1 MKLTA
6 LRNASII
13 ALLITCFI
21 SCDEDF
27 TTIDS
32 DIIDENGS
40 QFNQGNEK
48 YEVLTYNTVLA
59 PVQTDGLPTNLLGV
73 FNDKI
78 YGTTTASIV
87 TQVVPSS
94 YNPNFGENTVLDS
107 VILTIPYF
115 SKVKE
120 VVDQTTTYKLDSVF
134 GSDPINITLFENKY
148 FLRNFDP
155 TGENINQPQKY
166 YSNGSNGSTTIPQS
180 LLEGPV
186 ISRIDSFVPSAE
198 QVLLKDAVDVVTRY
212 TPGLR
217 VKLDPEYWINKIIEK
232 EGSTELSN
240 GNNFSDYFRGI
251 YFKAEAIDGKGNLS
265 LLNIAST
272 NATITLFYT
281 RDASVATEDPV
292 QSTFSFSFGGNRVN
306 LISPLD
312 FTLPESDSVNGDSRL
327 YLKGLQGTTSVVELF
342 NGTDIDADN
351 DAVNAFE
358 DFKNDFVFTDENGK
372 FLKSK
377 RLVNEANLVFYVNQD
392 AVDGNEPERI
402 YLYDMNNNIH
412 LVDYENGF
420 DPTNTAFPYLS
431 KSYHLGR
438 LQRVGDAEDGKGIKY
453 KIRITDH
460 INNILIKDSTNVKLG
475 LSISGN
481 VNLEASGQFDVLS
494 EDNSQRVPVS
504 SIISP
509 RSTVLYGSNVPGSEE
524 SKRVRL
530 EIYYTEPDLNN

>member
-6 LRNASII
+6 LRNASIF
-13 ALLITCFI
+13 ALLIICFI

-48 YEVLTYNTVLA
+48 YDVLAYNNILA

-94 YNPNFGENTVLDS
+94 YNPNFGDNTVLDS
-107 VILTIPYF
+107 VVLTIPYF
-115 SKVKE
+115 SRVQE
-120 VVDQTTTYKLDSVF
+120 VVDQTSIYKLDSVF
-134 GSDPINITLFENKY
+134 GTAPINITLFENKY

-155 TGENINQPQKY
+155 TGDNINQPQKY
-166 YSNGSNGSTTIPQS
+166 YSNGSTGSTTIPQS

-186 ISRIDSFVPSAE
+186 IARIDSFVPSAE
-198 QVLLKDAVDVVTRY
+198 QVLLKDADDVVTRFA
-212 TPGLR
+212 PGLR
-217 VKLDPEYWINKIIEK
+217 VKLDTQFWINKIIDK
-232 EGSTELSN
+232 EGTTELSN
-240 GNNFSDYFRGI
+240 ANNFSDYFRGI

-281 RDASVATEDPV
+281 RDSSVSTEAPI
-292 QSTFSFSFGGNRVN
+292 QSTFPFTFGGNRVN

-312 FTLPESDSVNGDSRL
+312 FTLPESDSINGDSRI
-327 YLKGLQGTTSVVELF
+327 YLKGLQGITGVVELF
-342 NGTDIDADN
+342 NGTNIDDDD

-358 DFKNDFVFTDENGK
+358 DFKNDFVFTDANGK

-377 RLVNEANLVFYVNQD
+377 RLVNEANLVFYVDQD

-412 LVDYENGF
+412 LVDFENGF
-420 DPTNTAFPYLS
+420 DPINNAFPFLS

-438 LQRVGDAEDGKGIKY
+438 LQRENGKGIRY

-460 INNILIKDSTNVKLG
+460 INNILLKDSTNVKLG

-481 VNLEASGQFDVLS
+481 VNLEAAGQFDVLS
-494 EDNSQRVPVS
+494 EDNSQRVPIS
-504 SIISP
+504 SILSP
-509 RSTVLYGSNVPGSEE
+509 RSTVLYGSNVSSSNQ
-524 SKRVRL
+524 SKKVRL
-530 EIYYTEPDLNN
+530 EIYYTEPELNN